1 MPMPTDTGLASRRV
15 VSGFVISE
23 FTQPPHRRL
32 PWHEHQHASFCYVVS
47 GHYAERTRG
56 REEECAPRAMV
67 FKPAGERHADVFGE
81 AGGRCLLVEIRPQR
95 LDALGSA
102 GAVTRMPS
110 QARSA
115 RLATLGHGL
124 YREFRERDD
133 ASALA
138 LEGGILEVLAETS
151 RTREGTGQP
160 AWLKRARD
168 LIHDRA
174 DQPITLSKVA
184 REVGVH
190 PAHLARTFRRFYHR
204 SLGAYLRGLRID
216 RASRALAERTASIAE
231 VALRAGFYDQSHF
244 TRVFKRHTGMTPAQF
259 KASFS

>member
-1 MPMPTDTGLASRRV
+1 MHSDTGLASRRTL
-15 VSGFVISE
+15 SGFRISE

-32 PWHEHQHASFCYVVS
+32 NWHEHQHASFCYVVS

-56 REEECAPRAMV
+56 REEECAPHSMV

-81 AGGRCLLVEIRPQR
+81 AGGRCLLVEILPER
-95 LDALGSA
+95 LHTLGSG
-102 GAVTRMPS
+102 GAVTRAPG

-115 RLATLGHGL
+115 RLAALGHGL
-124 YREFRERDD
+124 YREFGERDD

-138 LEGGILEVLAETS
+138 LEGGILEVLAEAS
-151 RTREGTGQP
+151 RTREGTAQP

-168 LIHDRA
+168 LVHDRA
-174 DQPITLSKVA
+174 DQPITLSEVA

-216 RASRALAERTASIAE
+216 RASRGLTERTVSISE

-259 KASFS
+259 RASFS

>member
-1 MPMPTDTGLASRRV
+1 MPNDTGLSSRRA
-15 VSGFVISE
+15 VSGFRISE

-32 PWHEHQHASFCYVVS
+32 AWHEHQHASFCYVVS

-67 FKPAGERHADVFGE
+67 FKPAGERHADVFGN
-81 AGGRCLLVEIRPQR
+81 AGGRCLLVEILPER
-95 LDALGSA
+95 LHALGSG
-102 GAVTRMPS
+102 GAVTRSPR

-115 RLATLGHGL
+115 RLATLGQGL

-138 LEGGILEVLAETS
+138 LEGGILEILAETS
-151 RTREGTGQP
+151 RTHEEPGQP
-160 AWLKRARD
+160 AWLVRARD
-168 LIHDRA
+168 LLHDRA
-174 DQPITLSKVA
+174 DQPITLSEIA

-204 SLGAYLRGLRID
+204 SLGVYLRGLRID
-216 RASRALAERTASIAE
+216 RASRALADRTAPISE

-244 TRVFKRHTGMTPAQF
+244 TRVFKQHTGATPAQF
-259 KASFS
+259 RASSS

>member
-1 MPMPTDTGLASRRV
+1 
-15 VSGFVISE
+15 
-23 FTQPPHRRL
+23 
-32 PWHEHQHASFCYVVS
+32 
-47 GHYAERTRG
+47 
-56 REEECAPRAMV
+56 MV
-67 FKPAGERHADVFGE
+67 FKPAGERHADVFGD

-95 LDALGSA
+95 LDILGSA
-102 GAVTRMPS
+102 GAVTHAPR

-115 RLATLGHGL
+115 RLAALGHTL

-151 RTREGTGQP
+151 RTGEEHGQP
-160 AWLKRARD
+160 AWLKRARGI
-168 LIHDRA
+168 LHDRA
-174 DQPITLSKVA
+174 DQPITLSEIA

-216 RASRALAERTASIAE
+216 RASRALTERTASISE
-231 VALRAGFYDQSHF
+231 VALQAGFYDQSHF
-244 TRVFKRHTGMTPAQF
+244 TRVFKQHTGVTPAQF
-259 KASFS
+259 RASSS

>member
-1 MPMPTDTGLASRRV
+1 MPTDTGLSSRRV
-15 VSGFVISE
+15 VSGFVVSE
-23 FTQPPHRRL
+23 FTQLPHRRL
-32 PWHEHQHASFCYVVS
+32 PWHEHRHASFCYVVS

-56 REEECAPRAMV
+56 GEEECAPRAMV

-81 AGGRCLLVEIRPQR
+81 EGGRCLLVEILPER
-95 LDALGSA
+95 LNTLGSG
-102 GAVTRMPS
+102 GAMTRSPR

-115 RLATLGHGL
+115 RLAALGHVL
-124 YREFRERDD
+124 YREFGERDD

-151 RTREGTGQP
+151 RTRERTGQP

-168 LIHDRA
+168 LIHDRV
-174 DQPITLSKVA
+174 DQPITLSEVA

-216 RASRALAERTASIAE
+216 RASRVLTERTASLSE
-231 VALRAGFYDQSHF
+231 VALQAGFYDQSHF

-259 KASFS
+259 RASFS